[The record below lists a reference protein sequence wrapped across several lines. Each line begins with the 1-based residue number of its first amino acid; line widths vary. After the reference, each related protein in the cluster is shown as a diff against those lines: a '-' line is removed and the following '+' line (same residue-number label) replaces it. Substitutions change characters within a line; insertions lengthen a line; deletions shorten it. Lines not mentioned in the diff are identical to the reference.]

1 MSGKNLRLLG
11 MERSAAWQPTIHE
24 TISEL
29 KAELEKGELVYSREE
44 IGMLSRKL
52 TEYEVML
59 QRMTEP

>member
-11 MERSAAWQPTIHE
+11 IDRSAAWQPTIHE

-29 KAELEKGELVYSREE
+29 KAEMEKGELVYSREE
-44 IGMLSRKL
+44 IGKLSRKL